1 MTPAQIGFASTC
13 PSVTVPGGASCAH
26 AIQNL
31 QDIVQCVDCLA
42 EFKADCTDRAQVP
55 EFASYP
61 PECSPPVTPCST
73 VTVTGSI
80 SYSTADFPNVSGI
93 QLGLNYPGGKVSI
106 PGTGND
112 PQVLGRVDNLTGISN
127 GLFSA
132 GDSDGNPNNSTLN
145 IGLVSLSQTIPTGN
159 FARAH
164 FDCVAGQPRP
174 SASDF
179 SCAASGST
187 LQGGDVPTQC
197 SLVVD
202 IQ

>member
-1 MTPAQIGFASTC
+1 
-13 PSVTVPGGASCAH
+13 
-26 AIQNL
+26 
-31 QDIVQCVDCLA
+31 
-42 EFKADCTDRAQVP
+42 
-55 EFASYP
+55 
-61 PECSPPVTPCST
+61 

-80 SYSTADFPNVSGI
+80 SYSTTDFPNVSGI
-93 QLGLNYPGGKVSI
+93 QLGVNYPGAKVFI

-112 PQVLGRVDNLTGISN
+112 SMVLGSVDNLTGISN

-132 GDSDGNPNNSTLN
+132 GDVDADPNNSTLN
-145 IGLVSLSQTIPTGN
+145 IGLLSLQQTIPTGD

-164 FDCVAGQPRP
+164 FACVAGQPRP
-174 SASDF
+174 SAGDF
-179 SCAASGST
+179 SCSASGST